1 MKNIFK
7 LMGIALLA
15 TTMLVGCNKEKEEEE
30 DLTPRL
36 SVTINGQE
44 FSNFPFKQVK
54 VVTLDGE
61 QCLWIEGHPQDC
73 SDASQISSETQVCPG
88 FRIVLR
94 GITTGDYESTS
105 INGETMY
112 LNGGVKHFEF
122 YKSGALYQGAT
133 GTFLGDWWGMNAKV
147 KLKKYDESTKTI
159 SLTASGDMFCSGQAL
174 LQGMGVDASDK
185 GTMSIE
191 INNYSFAQ

>member
-15 TTMLVGCNKEKEEEE
+15 TTMLVACNKEKEE

-44 FSNFPFKQVK
+44 FSNFPFKQAK
-54 VVTLDGE
+54 VITLDGE
-61 QCLWIEGHPQDC
+61 QCLVIEGHPEDC
-73 SDASQISSETQVCPG
+73 SDVSQITSQYQVCPG

-94 GITTGDYESTS
+94 GITPGDYESTA
-105 INGETMY
+105 INGETLY
-112 LNGGVKHFEF
+112 LNGSVKHFEF
-122 YKSGALYQGAT
+122 YKDGALYQSAS
-133 GTFLGDWWGMNAKV
+133 GTFFGDWWGMNAKV
-147 KLKKYDESTKTI
+147 TLKKYDEATKTV

-185 GTMSIE
+185 GTMKVD
-191 INNYSFAQ
+191 INNIAFTI